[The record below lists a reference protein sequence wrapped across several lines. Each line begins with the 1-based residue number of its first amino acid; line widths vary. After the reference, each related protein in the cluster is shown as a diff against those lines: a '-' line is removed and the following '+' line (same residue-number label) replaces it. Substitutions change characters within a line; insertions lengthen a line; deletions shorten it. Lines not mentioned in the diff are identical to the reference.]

1 MRELRNAME
10 RAVILM
16 EGRVLD
22 ASALPRKV
30 ADAPETGPGLGG
42 DFTLDDVEREHIRRV
57 LLRAASLDEAAR
69 VLGIDPSTL
78 WRKRKRY
85 DI

>member
-1 MRELRNAME
+1 MPPPSRGRSPTPRRRG
-10 RAVILM
+10 RA
-16 EGRVLD
+16 
-22 ASALPRKV
+22 
-30 ADAPETGPGLGG
+30 LGG

-57 LLRAASLDEAAR
+57 LLRAGSLDDAAR
-69 VLGIDPSTL
+69 ILGIDPSTL